1 MYTVKAGSAPQG
13 YLTVITFSPVLSA
26 PQALQPFGV
35 SHLVSD
41 MQQMTYAKEGP
52 ENELEF

>member
-1 MYTVKAGSAPQG
+1 MYTVKAGSASQG